1 MTPDRQRFFVQTLTA
16 IFQARQEVA
25 DLFFQHRV
33 TECIQEVLE
42 SHIQY
47 CLAEDS
53 MRVRAHR
60 DHVRALR
67 QADGLFEEIS
77 YLKKGDLIAF
87 AVARE
92 RILSYIRTVVRE
104 EKTGLKKDLAF
115 PKPEQSSIP
124 QKTEPLE
131 TKLLGTPQKIL
142 EFVRRAPSRRA
153 KDIIDEFSAL
163 SGRTIKRGLK
173 ELSQKGLI
181 VRKEDN
187 KAVYYSAVN

>member
-1 MTPDRQRFFVQTLTA
+1 MTSDRQRFFVQTLTA

-33 TECIQEVLE
+33 AQCIQEVLE
-42 SHIQY
+42 SHIRY
-47 CLAEDS
+47 CMAEGPLRAS
-53 MRVRAHR
+53 AHR
-60 DHVRALR
+60 DHVRALH
-67 QADGLFEEIS
+67 QADDLFEEIS

-92 RILSYIRTVVRE
+92 RILSYIRMVVRE
-104 EKTGLKKDLAF
+104 EKNDSKTVPVL
-115 PKPEQSSIP
+115 PKPEQSPLP
-124 QKTEPLE
+124 QKITPD